1 VIAYKFLAA
10 GAVGPFTG
18 FVWPAPSAA
27 GPGRWVEAPDRR
39 GDHGIHAC
47 RERDLA
53 FWLDAELWRAEL
65 ADPASDGQRQVVSPR
80 ARLLAR
86 IAAWDEHE
94 ARGFAEACLWRARD
108 FCAAAI
114 RDAFGGDARPLERA
128 TTLLELRSA
137 AQAICAART
146 QGTLPLALCGYL
158 AEAVDF
164 LEAGDPA
171 CSAYI
176 SARSAVVASG
186 GDEEAFGAERE
197 QQGLLLARRLR
208 LPPTDGV

>member
-1 VIAYKFLAA
+1 VIAYKFLAR

-18 FVWPAPSAA
+18 FAWPAPSAA
-27 GPGRWVEAPDRR
+27 APARWVEAPDRQE
-39 GDHGIHAC
+39 DHGIHAC
-47 RERDLA
+47 RARDLA

-65 ADPASDGQRQVVSPR
+65 ADPVSDGQRQVISPR
-80 ARLLAR
+80 ARLLER
-86 IAAWDEHE
+86 IAAWDEAA

-108 FCAAAI
+108 FCAAAF
-114 RDAFGGDARPLERA
+114 RGESAVDARPLDGA
-128 TTLLELRSA
+128 TTVLELRSA
-137 AQAICAART
+137 ARAVCAARPS
-146 QGTLPLALCGYL
+146 GALAPALCGYL

-176 SARSAVVASG
+176 SARSAVVAER
-186 GDEEAFGAERE
+186 GDEDAFGAERE

-208 LPPTDGV
+208 LLPADCV